1 MFKPIKIMDI
11 ELSRPVTAIE
21 NLGDYDVLQ
30 ALVRLHDTPI
40 GYIKVPVVNGCCMAT
55 SLGKAILEEHS
66 KAILHHLLY
75 DRLASPLKQGRL
87 RIEEL
92 LAVQH
97 PVYCGSLPLVTVA
110 VCTRDR
116 NDDLVRCLESL
127 KCLDYPK
134 LDVIVVDNAPNND
147 ATERLVQTKYPNVR
161 YVNEPRP
168 GLNWARN
175 RAITEAKGD
184 IIAYTDDDVVVDPGW
199 IKAIA
204 EIFSQN
210 NGVMVVTG
218 LVVPYEQ
225 ETEAQIFFELRGG
238 FGRGF
243 KRKWHQ
249 MDKNENKS
257 AASLFGLSG
266 MFGTGANMAYRR
278 SLFDSIGFFDP
289 ALDVGT
295 VTHGGGDLEIFFRVL
310 KEGFMLVYEP
320 RAIVRHIHRRH
331 YKQLRAQMAS
341 WGTGFYAYL
350 VRSAFRYPDER
361 FAIFRLGF
369 WFLRFQIQRLF
380 NSFLRPPAFPRKL
393 FLSQLYGSFIGPFL
407 YYKAR
412 RNVTK
417 IVQNARPFSKTTI
430 DHERKLKETHVS
442 DKKSVA
448 VRTVDLS
455 QPLHALTDVL
465 EYTDVCVS
473 VVWNGCT
480 LGSVNIT
487 NNCQPV
493 SVTHL
498 CAAIVEKL
506 NFKLQL
512 KETHVSDKK
521 SVAVRTV
528 DLSQPLH
535 ALTDVLEYTDVCVS
549 VVWNGCTLGSV
560 NITNN
565 YQPVSVARLCDA
577 VVENLNFRLLE
588 LDVDLSQDSLHDGI
602 LAALKQHYFPNKDVP
617 KASTLSKL
625 AG

>member
-1 MFKPIKIMDI
+1 MFKPIKMLDV
-11 ELSRPVTAIE
+11 ELSRPLMAIE
-21 NLGDYDVLQ
+21 NLGNYEVLQ
-30 ALVRLHDTPI
+30 ALVRLHGTPI
-40 GYIKVPVVNGCCMAT
+40 GYVKVPVVNNCYTAAA
-55 SLGKAILEEHS
+55 LGKAILEKHS

-87 RIEEL
+87 RIEDL

-97 PVYCGSLPLVTVA
+97 PVYSGSLPLVTVA

-116 NDDLVRCLESL
+116 TDDLIRCLESL
-127 KCLDYPK
+127 NCLDYPK
-134 LDVIVVDNAPNND
+134 LDVIVVDNASDND
-147 ATERLVQTKYPNVR
+147 ATERLVQAKHPNVR
-161 YVNEPRP
+161 YIHEPRP

-210 NGVMVVTG
+210 NGAMAVTG

-249 MDKNENKS
+249 MDKNDNKS

-278 SLFDSIGFFDP
+278 SLFDRVGFFDP

-295 VTHGGGDLEIFFRVL
+295 ATHGGGDLEMFFRVL
-310 KEGFMLVYEP
+310 KEGFMLAYEP

-331 YKQLRAQMAS
+331 YKQLQTQMAS

-361 FAIFRLGF
+361 LAIFRLGL
-369 WFLRFQIQRLF
+369 WFLRFQILRLF
-380 NSFLRPPAFPRKL
+380 NSFLQPPAFPRKL
-393 FLSQLYGSFIGPFL
+393 FLQQLYGSFIGPFL

-417 IVQNARPFSKTTI
+417 IVQNLGSSAKTTI
-430 DHERKLKETHVS
+430 NYKRKLKESCAH

-448 VRTVDLS
+448 ERTVNLS
-455 QPLHALTDVL
+455 QPLRALTDVL
-465 EYTDVCVS
+465 EYTEVCVS
-473 VVWNGCT
+473 VVWNGRT
-480 LGSVNIT
+480 LGSVNI
-487 NNCQPV
+487 
-493 SVTHL
+493 
-498 CAAIVEKL
+498 A
-506 NFKLQL
+506 
-512 KETHVSDKK
+512 
-521 SVAVRTV
+521 
-528 DLSQPLH
+528 
-535 ALTDVLEYTDVCVS
+535 
-549 VVWNGCTLGSV
+549 
-560 NITNN
+560 NN
-565 YQPVSVARLCDA
+565 YQPVSVMRLCD
-577 VVENLNFRLLE
+577 VIVENLNFKLLE
-588 LDVDLSQDSLHDGI
+588 LDADLSQNSLHDSI
-602 LAALKQHYFPNKDVP
+602 LAAIKQHYFSDMDVP
-617 KASTLSKL
+617 KVSTVSKL

>member
-1 MFKPIKIMDI
+1 MLKPIKIMDI

-21 NLGDYDVLQ
+21 NLGNYDVLQ

-66 KAILHHLLY
+66 KTILHHLLC
-75 DRLASPLKQGRL
+75 DGLVSPLKGDRL
-87 RIEEL
+87 RIDDL
-92 LAVQH
+92 LTIQH
-97 PVYCGSLPLVTVA
+97 PVYSGSLPLVTVV

-116 NDDLVRCLESL
+116 TAGLVRCLESL
-127 KCLDYPK
+127 NCLDYPK
-134 LDVIVVDNAPNND
+134 LDVIVVDNAPDND

-210 NGVMVVTG
+210 NGVMAVTG

-249 MDKNENKS
+249 MDKNDNKS
-257 AASLFGLSG
+257 AASLFGLAG

-278 SLFDSIGFFDP
+278 RLFDRVGFFDP

-295 VTHGGGDLEIFFRVL
+295 ATHGGGDLEMFFRVL

-331 YKQLRAQMAS
+331 HKQLRAQMAS

-361 FAIFRLGF
+361 LAIFRLGF

-380 NSFLRPPAFPRKL
+380 NSFIHPSGYPRDL
-393 FLSQLYGSFIGPFL
+393 LLSQLFSSFLGPICYL
-407 YYKAR
+407 KAR
-412 RNVTK
+412 RSAAKIAQDFGPITQVTTPNVSMS
-417 IVQNARPFSKTTI
+417 RKTTTNRQNTI
-430 DHERKLKETHVS
+430 AE
-442 DKKSVA
+442 
-448 VRTVDLS
+448 RTVDLN
-455 QPLHALTDVL
+455 QPLHTLTDVSD
-465 EYTDVCVS
+465 YP
-473 VVWNGCT
+473 VVRVLVTRNSYT
-480 LGSVNIT
+480 LGSVDIV
-487 NNCQPV
+487 NN
-493 SVTHL
+493 
-498 CAAIVEKL
+498 
-506 NFKLQL
+506 
-512 KETHVSDKK
+512 HVS
-521 SVAVRTV
+521 
-528 DLSQPLH
+528 
-535 ALTDVLEYTDVCVS
+535 
-549 VVWNGCTLGSV
+549 
-560 NITNN
+560 
-565 YQPVSVARLCDA
+565 VSVARLCDA
-577 VVENLNFRLLE
+577 IVENLSFKLLQSE
-588 LDVDLSQDSLHDGI
+588 TNLSMDSLQTI
-602 LAALKQHYFPNKDVP
+602 TL
-617 KASTLSKL
+617 STLTRHYIKDAEITRKAMPSKCSVSESIIDITL
-625 AG
+625 NFQNGQ